1 MLRDGCEWV
10 GNRCSPSVP
19 RSAGAEDTFTFPSQA
34 LSAQEM
40 QLTYM
45 TLCLS
50 APQPNHTANLTWISA
65 GLSTAWPALA
75 ARLSVCLRH
84 QHGEHELSRRPVKL
98 ASFGYGL
105 SRVLES
111 KFQKKKKKK
120 ARSQVCFLSSRQ
132 CKNVLELFRVTV
144 TRIWKQG
151 RAFSK
156 AETQHRGVSANRI
169 MFSSYASM

>member
-1 MLRDGCEWV
+1 MLFLLDGCQWV
-10 GNRCSPSVP
+10 GNRCSLSAP
-19 RSAGAEDTFTFPSQA
+19 RSAGAEDTVTFPSQA

-120 ARSQVCFLSSRQ
+120 QGPRSVFCPHDNVKMFWSSSELLSPGFGSKEGHSLKQRPSIE
-132 CKNVLELFRVTV
+132 ELVPT
-144 TRIWKQG
+144 G
-151 RAFSK
+151 
-156 AETQHRGVSANRI
+156 
-169 MFSSYASM
+169 